1 MTGSRTSR
9 RVPAHRRAAVEAR
22 PRAGDCLLDG
32 IDRVLA
38 RLTAP
43 PGQLVDELRLA
54 LARTAARGDTC
65 RVPDA
70 ADRVRAAAELLL
82 AGETERA
89 RQTLRDARS
98 GLVSG
103 VVDGVVDGVV
113 EAGQPSGA
121 APAVLGGA

>member
-1 MTGSRTSR
+1 MTGSRTPKR
-9 RVPAHRRAAVEAR
+9 APAHRKAAVQAR
-22 PRAGDCLLDG
+22 PRPAAGDCLLDG
-32 IDRVLA
+32 IDTVLA

-43 PGQLVDELRLA
+43 AGQLVDELRLA

-82 AGETERA
+82 AGESERA
-89 RQTLRDARS
+89 RQTLRDARA
-98 GLVSG
+98 GLVG
-103 VVDGVVDGVV
+103 GVV